1 MSDNRWFILG
11 VLFIARLALGYQF
24 QSAGSVAPFLIRD
37 LGIDYV
43 QVGLLVGGFILPGIA
58 ISLPSGFLGRRFG
71 DKQVVV
77 AGMVLMVL
85 GGAITT
91 LAGSFA
97 TMMAGRILGGIGGA
111 ILIVLM
117 SKMVFDWFPDKERF
131 LGNAIFIVG
140 WPVGIAAAQLTQ
152 SRFAELHS
160 WQAVFAS
167 AMVFVALALVL
178 MAVFYHRP
186 AAAAPDPEP
195 DQPAGLTR
203 VDVGMACLTGIIWMF
218 LNGTY
223 LVMLSFAPAHLI
235 ERGMSIVEAGAVVSL
250 ISWVCI
256 LALPVGGY
264 LATQYHK
271 PNLVMFGGLIASI
284 LLGAFIPFLPAPHLT
299 FLLFGIAFALAT
311 PVVGSLAAEVLGP
324 HVRGPGFGIYYLWY
338 FGGMPVLLALGGLL
352 RDWTGF
358 ATTSVLFAVGL
369 LVCCLVLAVVFRLA
383 QARGSKA
390 ESYQP
395 S

>member
-1 MSDNRWFILG
+1 MSDNRWFILA
-11 VLFIARLALGYQF
+11 VLFIVRLALGYQF

-37 LGIDYV
+37 LGIDYA

-85 GGAITT
+85 GGIITT

-97 TMMAGRILGGIGGA
+97 AMMAGRILGGIGGA

-117 SKMVFDWFPDKERF
+117 SKMVVDWFAGKELF

-140 WPVGIAAAQLTQ
+140 WPVGIAVAQLTQ
-152 SRFAELHS
+152 GRFAELQS
-160 WQAVFAS
+160 WQAVFGS
-167 AMVFVALALVL
+167 AVVFVALALVL
-178 MAVFYHRP
+178 MIIFYHRP
-186 AAAAPDPEP
+186 AAAPEPEP

-250 ISWVCI
+250 VSWACI
-256 LALPVGGY
+256 VALPLGGY
-264 LATQYHK
+264 LATRYRM
-271 PNLVMFGGLIASI
+271 PNVVMFGGLIVSI
-284 LLGAFIPFLPAPHLT
+284 LLGALIPFLPAPHVT

-311 PVVGSLAAEVLGP
+311 PVVASLAAEVLEP
-324 HVRGPGFGIYYLWY
+324 HARGPGFGIYYLWY

-352 RDWTGF
+352 RDWTGL
-358 ATTSVLFAVGL
+358 ATTSVLFSVGL
-369 LVCCLVLAVVFRLA
+369 LLCCLVLAAVFRLT
-383 QARGSKA
+383 QVRGRKVASV
-390 ESYQP
+390 
-395 S
+395 